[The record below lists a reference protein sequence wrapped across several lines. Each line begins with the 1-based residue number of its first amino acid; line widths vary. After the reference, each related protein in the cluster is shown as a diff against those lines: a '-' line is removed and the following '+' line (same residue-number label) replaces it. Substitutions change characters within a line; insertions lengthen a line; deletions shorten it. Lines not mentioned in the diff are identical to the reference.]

1 MSGKITIKFT
11 NGNEQNY
18 EFEPQVQPSLAG
30 TKLKELLNSTALVL
44 RLGNELEII
53 PFANIQSIT
62 ILPAQEIPSETKIQG
77 TLEVK
82 RSS

>member
-18 EFEPQVQPSLAG
+18 EIEPQAQQKMVGS
-30 TKLKELLNSTALVL
+30 KLKELLNSNALVIQL
-44 RLGNELEII
+44 EKELEII
-53 PFANIQSIT
+53 PFANIQIIT
-62 ILPAQEIPSETKIQG
+62 VLPAEDILSGGPIQG
-77 TLEVK
+77 TVVAK

>member
-11 NGNEQNY
+11 NGNEQSY
-18 EFEPQVQPSLAG
+18 EFEPQSQPNLVG

-44 RLGNELEII
+44 RLGKELEII

-62 ILPAQEIPSETKIQG
+62 VLPAQEIPSETKIQG
-77 TLEVK
+77 TWEAK

>member
-18 EFEPQVQPSLAG
+18 EFEPQAQQKMVG
-30 TKLKELLNSTALVL
+30 TKLKELLNSNALVIQL
-44 RLGNELEII
+44 EKELEIV
-53 PFANIQSIT
+53 PFANIQSISVSPGQD
-62 ILPAQEIPSETKIQG
+62 ILSGAQIQG
-77 TLEVK
+77 TIVAK

>member
-11 NGNEQNY
+11 NGNEQIY
-18 EFEPQVQPSLAG
+18 EFEPQAQPNLVG

-44 RLGNELEII
+44 RLGKELEII

-62 ILPAQEIPSETKIQG
+62 VLPAQEIPPETKIQG
-77 TLEVK
+77 TLEAK